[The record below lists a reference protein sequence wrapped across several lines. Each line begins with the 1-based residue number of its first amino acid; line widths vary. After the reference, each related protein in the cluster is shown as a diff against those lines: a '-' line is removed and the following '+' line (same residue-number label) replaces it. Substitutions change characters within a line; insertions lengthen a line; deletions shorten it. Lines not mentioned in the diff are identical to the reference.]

1 MVCDLDAVGARQRRI
16 LVIDIDLSSVI
27 LQNQYGA
34 ADKIIIRS
42 RVGQKDIFSRKT
54 KRFFKKGFSCR
65 SATPFSELC
74 VSGKLRHTHALSLRG
89 GMKTIPVIAIAACLG
104 LASCIIDS
112 GAGPEYYKT
121 VSWIAQDTKIFK
133 RHYPSKEY
141 QYAITDGLGA
151 AGAYRDI
158 DVSAYDVVAWIK
170 TYNEDVSDNAAM
182 VAGHFLQHEIAMS
195 RGLLTADGAYEALRD
210 GIKEGFSGL
219 SHEQYQLEQQRR
231 FAQAN
236 YWLTHHYT
244 QQQIQADLRGVPR
257 STIESMK

>member
-1 MVCDLDAVGARQRRI
+1 MSVGRI
-16 LVIDIDLSSVI
+16 LP
-27 LQNQYGA
+27 
-34 ADKIIIRS
+34 K
-42 RVGQKDIFSRKT
+42 
-54 KRFFKKGFSCR
+54 
-65 SATPFSELC
+65 
-74 VSGKLRHTHALSLRG
+74 RG
-89 GMKTIPVIAIAACLG
+89 GMKTIPVIAMAAGLG
-104 LASCIIDS
+104 LASCIVDS

-141 QYAITDGLGA
+141 QYAVTDGLGA

-170 TYNEDVSDNAAM
+170 THYDDVSDNAAL
-182 VAGHFLQHEIAMS
+182 VAGHFLQHEIDMS

-219 SHEQYQLEQQRR
+219 SHEQYQSDQQRR

-244 QQQIQADLRGVPR
+244 QQQIEADLRGVP
-257 STIESMK
+257 SIHN